1 MSGSLKKGVCLVAGA
16 GPGIGLSVAKK
27 FAREGL
33 TVVVARRNKEEILK
47 TSSDINNLGF
57 QGICHGLG
65 CDFRKENSV
74 QHLLEKVEADYGP
87 LLCAVHNMGA
97 NIGHVPIADTSTRV
111 YTKIWEMAALSAFL
125 LIREAGTRMTQRG
138 EGTILVT
145 GATAST
151 RGAAGFSA
159 FSSAKMAKRAV
170 VQSAAREL
178 GPQGVHVAHV
188 IVDGVV
194 DNPSTRAYFAQKD
207 EKFAK
212 LFDERAGDSCLIQPD
227 SVANLYWQ
235 LYTQDK
241 SVWTHEV
248 DVRPWK
254 EKW

>member
-1 MSGSLKKGVCLVAGA
+1 MAGA
-16 GPGIGLSVAKK
+16 GPGIGQSVAKK
-27 FAREGL
+27 FAREGM
-33 TVVVARRNKEEILK
+33 TVVATRRNEQKVLK
-47 TSSDINNLGF
+47 TVSEINNLGF
-57 QGICHGLG
+57 QGKCHGLG
-65 CDFRKENSV
+65 VDFRKEQSV
-74 QHLLEKVEADYGP
+74 QNLLERVEADYGP
-87 LLCAVHNMGA
+87 LLCVVHNIGA

-125 LIREAGTRMTQRG
+125 LIREAGAVMTQRG

-145 GATAST
+145 GATASI
-151 RGAAGFSA
+151 RGGAGFSA

-178 GPQGVHVAHV
+178 GPRGVHVAHV

-194 DNPSTRAYFAQKD
+194 NNPNTREYFQSKD

-212 LFDERAGDSCLIQPD
+212 IFDEKAGQSSLIQPD
-227 SVANLYWQ
+227 SVADLYWQ
-235 LYTQDK
+235 LYNQDK

-248 DVRPWK
+248 DIRPWK